1 MAIVEKSLPLFGIS
15 GGKAGSRMKLVID
28 AYGGDNAPA
37 AVIEG
42 VAMANHPEAE
52 YILTGDE
59 EGINAELAKWPQI
72 DRSKI
77 TIVHAP
83 EVITCDEQPTVAV
96 KRKKNS
102 SLVAAMEIR
111 ARHEADCLISAGSTG
126 AVLTSA
132 TLIVRRIPGVKR
144 PALAPIMPTAGR
156 PFLLAD
162 CGANADCKPEY
173 LQQFAV
179 MGTAYMQGVM
189 GIKEPKV
196 GLINNGEEEA
206 KGNELAKAAHVL
218 LKETK
223 VNFAGNCE
231 AREIFSGDYDVLV
244 TDGFTGNVILK
255 EAEGLAS
262 SLFKMLKKELMG
274 SFKTKL
280 GAMLAKPAFRNVKK
294 TMDYT
299 EYGGAPLLGINGGI
313 IKAHGSSNGKAIKSA
328 IDQAAAYVKG
338 NVTELIRVGI
348 AELTPEENSEQ

>member
-1 MAIVEKSLPLFGIS
+1 
-15 GGKAGSRMKLVID
+15 MKLVID

-42 VAMANHPEAE
+42 VAKAMKRFANVD

-59 EGINAELAKWPQI
+59 AGINAELAKYDI
-72 DRSKI
+72 DRSRI
-77 TIVHAP
+77 AIVHAP
-83 EVITCDEQPTVAV
+83 EVISCDEQPTVAV
-96 KRKKNS
+96 KKKKNS
-102 SLVAAMEIR
+102 SLVAAMDVM

-126 AVLTSA
+126 ALLTGA

-144 PALAPIMPTAGR
+144 PALAPVMPTAGK
-156 PFLLAD
+156 PFLLLD

-173 LQQFAV
+173 LQQFAI
-179 MGTAYMQGVM
+179 MGSAYMQGVM
-189 GIKEPKV
+189 GIDRPRV

-206 KGNELAKAAHVL
+206 KGSELSKAAHAL
-218 LKETK
+218 LKDAP

-262 SLFKMLKKELMG
+262 ALFKMLKKELYA

-280 GAMLAKPAFRNVKK
+280 GAALAKPAFKNVKK

-313 IKAHGSSNGKAIKSA
+313 IKAHGSSDARAFESA
-328 IDQAAAYVKG
+328 INQAVKYVEG
-338 NVTELIRVGI
+338 GVTELIQNGI
-348 AELTPEENSEQ
+348 ASLEQKEPTDA